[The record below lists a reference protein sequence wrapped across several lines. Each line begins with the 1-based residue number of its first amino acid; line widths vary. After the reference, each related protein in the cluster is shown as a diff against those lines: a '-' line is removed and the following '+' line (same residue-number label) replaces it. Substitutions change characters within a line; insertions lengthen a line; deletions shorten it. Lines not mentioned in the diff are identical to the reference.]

1 MGDCGVAGVVYVVVV
16 WDRRLVK
23 GVQGKLRETGRGG
36 ELAGGELVGGDLAI
50 GDLIVG
56 DLTVED
62 LTVDDL
68 AGGELDGGELLP

>member
-1 MGDCGVAGVVYVVVV
+1 MAGVVYVVVF
-16 WDRRLVK
+16 WDRPLVK

-36 ELAGGELVGGDLAI
+36 ELAGGELVGGDI
-50 GDLIVG
+50 G

-68 AGGELDGGELLP
+68 AGGELDGGELVS

>member
-16 WDRRLVK
+16 WDRRLVE

-50 GDLIVG
+50 GDL
-56 DLTVED
+56 TVED

-68 AGGELDGGELLP
+68 AGGELDGGELVP